1 MHIEIRKRGGKKLYY
16 LAYSFRDNG
25 RVRKIRRYLGT
36 DLTSKKIAE
45 TRKQAEKSIT
55 EQMGN
60 YRKIR
65 DPLHTVL
72 SAEEMKAVKTMLT
85 DSEMKISHLSDS
97 QWEMFTELF
106 TYDTNAIEGSTITV
120 SEVREII
127 REDKWPPRRSKEE
140 ISETYGV
147 AEAVDFIRK
156 TKEHVS
162 LELIKSLHRIVFK
175 NSKAFAGEFRS
186 KGIEV
191 AVVDSKGGV
200 IHKGAP
206 QKQVARLLK
215 ELVKWYDR
223 SKGKYHPIVLAA
235 VVHNQFENVHPFQ
248 DGNGRVGRLLLN
260 NILIKHGLPPVNIEL
275 QNRIEYYAALQA
287 YENHGN
293 LRPTIELILK
303 EYMKMRKA
311 LNR

>member
-16 LAYSFRDNG
+16 LAHSYRDSG
-25 RVRKIRRYLGT
+25 RVRKIRRYLGIG
-36 DLTSKKIAE
+36 LSGEKIAE
-45 TRKQAEKSIT
+45 IRKQAENSIM
-55 EQMGN
+55 EQMNN

-72 SAEEMKAVKTMLT
+72 STEEMKAVKTMLT

-156 TKEHVS
+156 TGEHVS

-191 AVVDSKGGV
+191 AVVDSRGGV

-223 SKGKYHPIVLAA
+223 NRGKYHPIVIAA
-235 VVHNQFENVHPFQ
+235 VVHNQFENIHPFQ
-248 DGNGRVGRLLLN
+248 DGNGRVGRLLLS

-293 LRPTIELILK
+293 LRPAIELILK
-303 EYMKMRKA
+303 EYMKMKKA